1 MPSFKSSLV
10 TFASVVQV
18 VAHGHVDWLH
28 TNGVAFRGYSAPE
41 MSWNPNH
48 PPVVGWTNG
57 ATDNGYVEPN
67 SFSDADII
75 CHRGARPGKGHVTV
89 AAGDKITLQWNTWP
103 ESHKGPVIDYLARC
117 PGNCETVDKNDLEFF
132 KISAQGLIDMS
143 MHSGKWAA
151 DVLVSNDFSWT
162 VQIPAD
168 LAPGNYVLRHEIIA
182 LHGSGQPN
190 GAQSYPQCFNL
201 KVTGDGDLAPAGVK
215 GTQLYKADDP
225 GILFNLYTTPLSYKI
240 PGPTQVP
247 GLPSTVSQLKVQA
260 HPGSTAEEIHNE
272 PDWAAGHQ
280 HRVGFRDRNNRLP
293 GITHKDDEH
302 REDVALEKQNHLAIQ
317 QKAMSGELVNFR
329 DLIEKQEDFH
339 LRYPQNRSLGWR
351 YVLNATE
358 DWVKN
363 KEQWPANLKKEQD
376 EEKREQD
383 EKKKEEEGGQKPDS
397 NQQEHEWNRPSDK
410 SKHHDAYA
418 KNNKN
423 NEDQDKST
431 NGDQKK
437 PKLSDNYSPAEIAL
451 LRALEYEKDYIT
463 QLKENDGNGISPQ
476 HKNMTQISIDE
487 QDQFSPDNWLPR
499 SSDLIRLT
507 GKHPLNAEPPLSRL
521 YDAGLITPNEL
532 HYVRNHGPVPR
543 ILWEFHELE
552 ITYNGNTQK
561 LSMDKLKKFATINI
575 AVALACD
582 GNRRKE
588 LNMIK
593 KSKGFSWGAGATSCA
608 YWKGPLLRDVLLA
621 HGVPETPPSLGS
633 VRYWVNFEGADDL
646 SEGKYSTC
654 IPFEHAMSPNNDVIL
669 AYEMNDVFLPP
680 DHGYPVRVIIP
691 GYVGGRNVKWLKKI
705 WISDKE
711 NDSYYHIWDN
721 RVLPSFVTEKD
732 GPFAEALFRH
742 PDTACNEQNL
752 NSVIVKPAQGEKIP
766 LSNVKNGG
774 NYRIEGYA
782 YDGGGHQ
789 VQRVEVSLDDGE
801 TWLYCIR
808 KFPDYPIHTP
818 AILFRHPVE
827 PATKTGGWMKPSVE
841 NQMAE
846 VKQQAGAPQKEFTRE
861 EIEKHNTQD
870 DCWLVVDGKVYDAT
884 SVLDWH
890 PGGAAAIIGHGGKVH
905 QETSDEFA
913 SIHDEYAYK
922 KLKAPGEDQEVNG
935 NKKALRDGDGTF
947 ELTVKTYFPD
957 ENQPGGALSNILD
970 CMPIG
975 EEVELRGPTGEI
987 IYNGN
992 GNFTIENQ
1000 ERHFDHVSLVLGGS
1014 GITPGYSLLA
1024 RILLSSGDKTKI
1036 RVVDANKTEADI
1048 LLKDELDEFE
1058 STSNGQL
1065 KVTHVLSHAG
1075 EGWKGKTGHV
1085 NEDIIKESLFGPSEK
1100 SAVFLCGPPAMI
1112 QKAALPVLKD
1122 WGFVEDENMFGF

>member
-1 MPSFKSSLV
+1 MRQSL
-10 TFASVVQV
+10 ACS
-18 VAHGHVDWLH
+18 
-28 TNGVAFRGYSAPE
+28 
-41 MSWNPNH
+41 
-48 PPVVGWTNG
+48 
-57 ATDNGYVEPN
+57 
-67 SFSDADII
+67 
-75 CHRGARPGKGHVTV
+75 
-89 AAGDKITLQWNTWP
+89 
-103 ESHKGPVIDYLARC
+103 
-117 PGNCETVDKNDLEFF
+117 
-132 KISAQGLIDMS
+132 
-143 MHSGKWAA
+143 
-151 DVLVSNDFSWT
+151 
-162 VQIPAD
+162 
-168 LAPGNYVLRHEIIA
+168 
-182 LHGSGQPN
+182 
-190 GAQSYPQCFNL
+190 
-201 KVTGDGDLAPAGVK
+201 
-215 GTQLYKADDP
+215 
-225 GILFNLYTTPLSYKI
+225 LSI
-240 PGPTQVP
+240 R
-247 GLPSTVSQLKVQA
+247 
-260 HPGSTAEEIHNE
+260 NE
-272 PDWAAGHQ
+272 PGWAAGHQ

-302 REDVALEKQNHLAIQ
+302 REDVVREKQNYLAFQ
-317 QKAMSGELVNFR
+317 RKTKSGELVNFR

-363 KEQWPANLKKEQD
+363 KEQWPANLKKKEQD
-376 EEKREQD
+376 E
-383 EKKKEEEGGQKPDS
+383 EKKKEEESKKAVAEKSDD
-397 NQQEHEWNRPSDK
+397 NEQEHEWKRSSDK
-410 SKHHDAYA
+410 GKHHDAYA
-418 KNNKN
+418 KDNEN
-423 NEDQDKST
+423 NEEQAKSE
-431 NGDQKK
+431 NGNQKE
-437 PKLSDNYSPAEIAL
+437 PKLSDKYTSAEIAL
-451 LRALEYEKDYIT
+451 LRALEHEKDYVA
-463 QLKENDGNGISPQ
+463 QLKENDGKRKSPQ
-476 HKNMTQISIDE
+476 HKNITQISIDE

-552 ITYNGNTQK
+552 ITYEGNTQK
-561 LSMDKLKKFATINI
+561 LSMNKLKEFATISI

-621 HGVPETPPSLGS
+621 HGVPETPPGLGEK
-633 VRYWVNFEGADDL
+633 RYWVNFEGADDL
-646 SEGKYSTC
+646 SEGKYATC

-669 AYEMNDVFLPP
+669 AYEMNDVPLPP

-766 LSNVKNGG
+766 LSKVKKGE

-808 KFPDYPIHTP
+808 KFPDYPIRHGNKFWTWLHWHVDVELSHVIRAKSIMVRCFNVFKNTQPREPNWNVMGMMNNCWYTVRPEIVGDSESEMP

-827 PATKTGGWMKPSVE
+827 PATKDGGWMKPSVE

-870 DCWLVVDGKVYDAT
+870 DCWLVVDGNVYDAT

-890 PGGAAAIIGHGGKVH
+890 PGGAAAILGHGGKVH

-922 KLKAPGEDQEVNG
+922 KLKECALGVVTEKAANFIKQNSEAAAKDASESSNKDEHLALEKHRWIPVKLVNRKDLSKDTRAYTFQLPEGKPILGLGTCQHVQIGFHMLDRMLIRSYTPTKPLLPTPAEDGGVNG
-935 NKKALRDGDGTF
+935 DAKALRDGDGTF

-970 CMPIG
+970 GMPIG

-992 GNFTIENQ
+992 GNFTIESQ
-1000 ERHFDHVSLVLGGS
+1000 ERQFDRVSLVLGGS

-1024 RILLSSGDKTKI
+1024 RILLTSGDKTEI
-1036 RVVDANKTEADI
+1036 RVIDANKTEADI
-1048 LLKDELDEFE
+1048 LLKDELDGFE
-1058 STSNGQL
+1058 SKSNGQL
-1065 KVTHVLSHAG
+1065 KVTHVLSHPG

-1085 NEDIIKESLFGPSEK
+1085 NEDIIKESLFEPSKK

-1112 QKAALPVLKD
+1112 QKAALPALKD
-1122 WGFVEDENMFGF
+1122 WGYLEDENMFGF

>member
-1 MPSFKSSLV
+1 
-10 TFASVVQV
+10 
-18 VAHGHVDWLH
+18 
-28 TNGVAFRGYSAPE
+28 
-41 MSWNPNH
+41 
-48 PPVVGWTNG
+48 
-57 ATDNGYVEPN
+57 
-67 SFSDADII
+67 
-75 CHRGARPGKGHVTV
+75 
-89 AAGDKITLQWNTWP
+89 
-103 ESHKGPVIDYLARC
+103 
-117 PGNCETVDKNDLEFF
+117 
-132 KISAQGLIDMS
+132 
-143 MHSGKWAA
+143 
-151 DVLVSNDFSWT
+151 
-162 VQIPAD
+162 
-168 LAPGNYVLRHEIIA
+168 
-182 LHGSGQPN
+182 
-190 GAQSYPQCFNL
+190 
-201 KVTGDGDLAPAGVK
+201 
-215 GTQLYKADDP
+215 
-225 GILFNLYTTPLSYKI
+225 
-240 PGPTQVP
+240 
-247 GLPSTVSQLKVQA
+247 
-260 HPGSTAEEIHNE
+260 
-272 PDWAAGHQ
+272 
-280 HRVGFRDRNNRLP
+280 
-293 GITHKDDEH
+293 
-302 REDVALEKQNHLAIQ
+302 
-317 QKAMSGELVNFR
+317 
-329 DLIEKQEDFH
+329 
-339 LRYPQNRSLGWR
+339 
-351 YVLNATE
+351 
-358 DWVKN
+358 VKN

-397 NQQEHEWNRPSDK
+397 SQQEHEWNRPSDK

-621 HGVPETPPSLGS
+621 HGVPETSPSLGS

-742 PDTACNEQNL
+742 PDTACNKQNL

-808 KFPDYPIHTP
+808 KFPDYPIRHGNKFWTWLHWHVDVELSHVIRAKSIMVRCFNVFKNTQPREPNWNIMGMMNNCWYTVRPEIIEDSESDTP

-922 KLKAPGEDQEVNG
+922 KLKGLLPS
-935 NKKALRDGDGTF
+935 R
-947 ELTVKTYFPD
+947 
-957 ENQPGGALSNILD
+957 
-970 CMPIG
+970 
-975 EEVELRGPTGEI
+975 
-987 IYNGN
+987 
-992 GNFTIENQ
+992 
-1000 ERHFDHVSLVLGGS
+1000 DHVH
-1014 GITPGYSLLA
+1014 I
-1024 RILLSSGDKTKI
+1024 
-1036 RVVDANKTEADI
+1036 
-1048 LLKDELDEFE
+1048 
-1058 STSNGQL
+1058 
-1065 KVTHVLSHAG
+1065 
-1075 EGWKGKTGHV
+1075 
-1085 NEDIIKESLFGPSEK
+1085 
-1100 SAVFLCGPPAMI
+1100 
-1112 QKAALPVLKD
+1112 
-1122 WGFVEDENMFGF
+1122 